1 MMTVLTAYYVVGLKN
16 VYNDMSW
23 SPVKGFSLF
32 LFLVQ
37 KSVIPAPKDTTTS
50 HRFIAAILYITQ
62 NNSHSS
68 PQALLLVLIP
78 RQTHQPQ
85 LNSILT
91 LPSVCF

>member
-37 KSVIPAPKDTTTS
+37 KSVIPAPEYTTTS
-50 HRFIAAILYITQ
+50 HRFMAAILFITK

-68 PQALLLVLIP
+68 PKP
-78 RQTHQPQ
+78 FYW
-85 LNSILT
+85 S
-91 LPSVCF
+91 